1 MWWWCQWRNDKAIER
16 GKVGT
21 LGKNLLVFPLLPFGM
36 AWVAEAHGLLLMLMG
51 DDSTRLGDRVSQ
63 YLVSFRSRGVFLRVF
78 TKRKPLRKV
87 AEAGGKGKHLHLRR
101 GVHFFFRD
109 TVCLAWTRPHL
120 LHERLSTN
128 IRVVKPRGPRKAVDE
143 DHWNSGSP

>member
-1 MWWWCQWRNDKAIER
+1 MIKPSKGEKLALWEKIC
-16 GKVGT
+16 
-21 LGKNLLVFPLLPFGM
+21 LVFPLLPFGM

-63 YLVSFRSRGVFLRVF
+63 ISRFLPVTRCVFLRVF

-101 GVHFFFRD
+101 GVLFFFRD
-109 TVCLAWTRPHL
+109 TVYLAWTRPPHL
-120 LHERLSTN
+120 TSLTRA
-128 IRVVKPRGPRKAVDE
+128 AVDE
-143 DHWNSGSP
+143 YQGSETAGTTKSG